1 MNEWVN
7 RSISEIAELVSRG
20 VAPRYVGT
28 SSIRAIGQ
36 RCIRVGRFES
46 SAARSHDESII
57 DRVLWAREGDV
68 LLNST
73 GTGTIGR
80 SCVYPGGGR
89 YIVDGHVTVIRARPG
104 AADGRFIAAVLQSPA
119 GQSLLEKRCYSG
131 STNQVE
137 LSASALRNLT
147 FRWPGVFEQRR
158 IGEILDALDLA
169 IGTTERLIAKL
180 VSANSGLVESRL
192 GELAATSTVASL
204 ASVAD
209 IGGGLALSSKR
220 SVADPVTVPY
230 LRVANVQDGFIDLSE
245 VRSVTIGRRELK
257 RFELRAGDV
266 LMNEGGDFDKLG
278 RGAVWDGSIARCV
291 HQNHVFRVRCDAG
304 RLLPKYLAI
313 CAASWRGKQYFTAS
327 SKQTTN
333 LASINKAQLGK
344 FPVPLVH
351 VDQQRSF
358 VVLVEQAEQRL
369 KAEDAALRKLRL
381 VRSGLAGDLLT
392 GRIRTVPV

>member
-1 MNEWVN
+1 MSDCSSV
-7 RSISEIAELVSRG
+7 ADLVDLVRTKAVGRKLSTN
-20 VAPRYVGT
+20 RYVGLEH
-28 SSIRAIGQ
+28 IG
-36 RCIRVGRFES
+36 RGGGLIGTAPASVSDGVNGVFEP
-46 SAARSHDESII
+46 
-57 DRVLWAREGDV
+57 GDV
-68 LLNST
+68 LFGKLRPNLRKAVQPKFGGYCST
-73 GTGTIGR
+73 DIL
-80 SCVYPGGGR
+80 VL
-89 YIVDGHVTVIRARPG
+89 RPKPEH
-104 AADGRFIAAVLQSPA
+104 SPA
-119 GQSLLEKRCYSG
+119 FVKHAITADAVFRHAEANSIGTRMPRTSWPAVAE
-131 STNQVE
+131 
-137 LSASALRNLT
+137 ASVRIPPLD
-147 FRWPGVFEQRR
+147 EQRR
-158 IGEILDALDLA
+158 IAEILDALDLA
-169 IGTTERLIAKL
+169 IGATERLIAKL
-180 VSANSGLVESRL
+180 VSANSGLVESQL
-192 GELAATSTVASL
+192 GELAATSTGASL
-204 ASVAD
+204 ASLAD

-245 VRSVTIGRRELK
+245 VKSVTIGRRELK
-257 RFELRAGDV
+257 RFELRTGDV

-278 RGAVWDGSIARCV
+278 RGAIWDGSIARCV

-358 VVLVEQAEQRL
+358 VVLVEQTERRL